1 MASARGSIGATPA
14 RVTVAAPAGES
25 AERLEA
31 ALRAEG
37 FAVTLARSLESLLE
51 SFAPAETGAV
61 VLGFPARESLAA
73 CPTLRTRCRQ
83 HPVAILILAE
93 GGQQQALE
101 SGADDLVAPT
111 EAPEACARRLRSL
124 VEARRR
130 ERELGVRLARL
141 EDAQRIGRVGSWELD
156 ATDLEMVWSAE
167 TFRVLGLAP
176 GEEKTSLEIFSLF
189 VHPDEHTSV
198 MEQLRGAAEAGEP
211 FDLFYRVVL
220 PTGGQRHVQLRGEPI
235 ESAPGRMHGT
245 IQDVTE
251 QHRTQEEIR
260 RLAHYDSL
268 TGLANR
274 RRFTDQLER
283 SVERA
288 RIARRRMALLYMDLD
303 QFKRINDTLGHSA
316 GDRLLE
322 HVARVVF
329 DKVRPTDLIAR
340 NVEQEGVEVSR
351 LGGDEFA
358 VLLSEISEASD
369 AGAVAQRILE
379 AVTAPLHFEEH
390 EISTTAS
397 IGIAIFPEDGD
408 NVETLV
414 KHADTAMYEAKE
426 RGRNLYA
433 FFSRKMNEGTLR
445 KLTVESHLRHALERK
460 ELRLV
465 YQPRVRL
472 SPRRIDGLEALLRWD
487 SHELG
492 PVLPKDFIPVAEES
506 GLIVPIGAWVL
517 ETACAQAKAWRVAGL
532 GKVRV
537 SVNVSSRQFVH
548 HDFRETVSQALQSS
562 GLAPDQLEL
571 EITES
576 VLLDDDTRI
585 TEMLREIRAMGT
597 QLALDDFGTGYSSM
611 GYLTRLPLD
620 TLKLDRS
627 LVKNVGG
634 DDTARG
640 IATALIRMAHALE
653 LSVTAEGVD
662 HVDQVRFLEREDCDE
677 LQGFLISGGV
687 PPEQVEQLLRAP
699 DAALARLDAEEE
711 ADSGYDL
718 PAVRL

>member
-1 MASARGSIGATPA
+1 MGSPGADEWA
-14 RVTVAAPAGES
+14 ELR
-25 AERLEA
+25 ERL
-31 ALRAEG
+31 
-37 FAVTLARSLESLLE
+37 
-51 SFAPAETGAV
+51 
-61 VLGFPARESLAA
+61 
-73 CPTLRTRCRQ
+73 
-83 HPVAILILAE
+83 
-93 GGQQQALE
+93 
-101 SGADDLVAPT
+101 D
-111 EAPEACARRLRSL
+111 
-124 VEARRR
+124 
-130 ERELGVRLARL
+130 RL

-156 ATDLEMVWSAE
+156 ASNLDMVWSAE
-167 TFRVLGLAP
+167 TFRILGLAP
-176 GEEKTSLEIFSLF
+176 GEDKTNLEIFSLF
-189 VHPDEHTSV
+189 VHPEEHTAV
-198 MEQLRGAAEAGEP
+198 LDRLRQAAEAAQP
-211 FDLFYRVVL
+211 FSLFYRVML
-220 PTGGQRHVQLRGEPI
+220 PAGGQRHVQLRGEPI
-235 ESAPGRMHGT
+235 ANRPGRMHGT

-274 RRFTDQLER
+274 RRFTEQLER

-288 RIARRRMALLYMDLD
+288 RIAGRRMALLYMDLD

-322 HVARVVF
+322 HVAHVLF
-329 DKVRPTDLIAR
+329 DRVRPTDIIAR
-340 NVEQEGVEVSR
+340 NVEQKDDDVEVSR

-358 VLLSEISEASD
+358 VLLSEIGEAED
-369 AGAVAQRILE
+369 AGVVAQRILE

-397 IGIAIFPEDGD
+397 IGIAVFPEDGD

-414 KHADTAMYEAKE
+414 KHADTAMYEAKD

-445 KLTVESHLRHALERK
+445 KLTVESHLRHALARE

-465 YQPRVRL
+465 YQPRVHL

-487 SHELG
+487 SAELG

-517 ETACAQAKAWRVAGL
+517 QTACAQAKAWRVAGH
-532 GKVRV
+532 GRVRV

-548 HDFRETVSQALQSS
+548 NDFRETVTQALQHT

-585 TEMLREIRAMGT
+585 TEMLREIRAMGAR
-597 QLALDDFGTGYSSM
+597 LALDDFGTGYSSM

-627 LVKNVGG
+627 LVKNVGS

-662 HVDQVRFLEREDCDE
+662 HVDQVRFLEGEGCDE

-687 PPEQVEQLLRAP
+687 PPEQAEAILRDP
-699 DAALARLDAEEE
+699 AASLARLDGEEDS
-711 ADSGYDL
+711 DSGYDL
-718 PAVRL
+718 PAVRLEG